1 MLPKIEKGNAVMYKM
16 DKASSTLIV
25 EDHLKGM
32 IKKASNTNYQPWRS
46 FLVPKYPNSPFGDF
60 PNGYLSNSSSK
71 SDIRRVPNY
80 EETHAGA
87 ISLCKNKQ
95 KHEKKRLFTFY

>member
-32 IKKASNTNYQPWRS
+32 IKKAANTNYQPWRS

-71 SDIRRVPNY
+71 ADIRRVPNY

-87 ISLCKNKQ
+87 ISLCKNISKN
-95 KHEKKRLFTFY
+95 